1 LSQKSHNSQLT
12 TDKGGPRSC
21 NACSSNSDS
30 TELRSI
36 DPNSI
41 ELHLID
47 PNSIELRSIDPMDG
61 QRIPDDKFHEE
72 CGVVGVV
79 DRPEAANLAYLGLY
93 ALQHRGQE
101 GAGIASTD
109 GDSLISHRG
118 LGLVADIFNEEI
130 IRRLD
135 GDSAIGHNR
144 YSTSG
149 QTLLRNTQPFV
160 VEYAEGSLAVAH
172 NGNFVNA
179 ASVRNRLESAGS
191 IFQSTVDTEV
201 LVHLIAA
208 SSGATLLDRAIDAM
222 SQVEGAYSVLFQ
234 SAHEL
239 IAARDPHGFRPLVL
253 GKFVE
258 GGGYVVASE
267 TCALDLMEAEYVREV
282 EPGEVLHFR
291 DGTFTSIR
299 PFAGTPRHA
308 CVFEY
313 VYFARPDSVIFG
325 NNVYQI
331 RKELGR
337 QLARETAVDA
347 DVVIPVPDS
356 GVPAALGYSDQ
367 SGVPFEMGLIRNHYV
382 GRTFIEPTE
391 SIRHF
396 GVKVK
401 LNAQRDILE
410 GKRVIVV
417 DDSIVR
423 GTTSRKI
430 VGMVRAAGAAEVH
443 FRVSAP
449 PTIRSCYYGVD
460 TPTSEELVANQ
471 KNMSELQ
478 DYILADSLAYLSQ
491 EGLYAFSGGKEPG
504 FCDAC
509 FTGNY
514 PVTPMD
520 LAEQR
525 QMKLFEALEL
535 APSRVRAAK

>member
-1 LSQKSHNSQLT
+1 
-12 TDKGGPRSC
+12 
-21 NACSSNSDS
+21 
-30 TELRSI
+30 
-36 DPNSI
+36 
-41 ELHLID
+41 
-47 PNSIELRSIDPMDG
+47 M
-61 QRIPDDKFHEE
+61 
-72 CGVVGVV
+72 VGVV

-109 GDSLISHRG
+109 GESLINHRG
-118 LGLVADIFNEEI
+118 LGLVADVFDEDV
-130 IRRLD
+130 IRRLN
-135 GDSAIGHNR
+135 GNSAIGHNR
-144 YSTSG
+144 YSTAG

-179 ASVRNRLESAGS
+179 GAVRRRLESTGS

-201 LVHLIAA
+201 LVHLIAC
-208 SSGATLLDRAIDAM
+208 SKGATLLDRAIDAM
-222 SQVEGAYSVLFQ
+222 SQVEGAFSVLFM
-234 SAHEL
+234 SESEM

-253 GKFVE
+253 GKFKE

-282 EPGEVLHFR
+282 DPGEVLHFR
-291 DGTFTSIR
+291 DGELVSIR
-299 PFAGTPRHA
+299 PFASVPRHA
-308 CVFEY
+308 CIFEY
-313 VYFARPDSVIFG
+313 VYFSRPDSVVYDS
-325 NNVYQI
+325 NVYEI
-331 RKELGR
+331 RKEMGR
-337 QLARETAVDA
+337 QLARESHVDA
-347 DVVIPVPDS
+347 DIVIPVPDS
-356 GVPAALGYSDQ
+356 GVPAALGYSREAKI
-367 SGVPFEMGLIRNHYV
+367 PFEMGLIRNHYV
-382 GRTFIEPTE
+382 GRTFIEPTD

-401 LNAQRDILE
+401 LNAQRDILA

-430 VGMVRAAGAAEVH
+430 VGMIRAAGAKEVH

-478 DYILADSLAYLSQ
+478 DYILADSLAYLSH
-491 EGLYAFSGGKEPG
+491 EGLYSFAGGKGKEAG

-520 LAEQR
+520 LADER
-525 QMKLFEALEL
+525 QMRLFEALEL
-535 APSRVRAAK
+535 APKRARAGK